1 MARQPTG
8 ETEAFV
14 AVLYSIIKPNNYQ
27 DSLRLMRLSNTLAT
41 ADGVDRVSVMMGTQM
56 NKDILR
62 DAGLVTG
69 DLDGATAADLMIFA
83 DVTNEDAGRALV
95 AAVDLFLSQQAQRS
109 ATTKMPVV
117 RSLEHAL
124 TVLGD
129 ANLAIVSVP
138 GEYAAA
144 EARRLL
150 DRGINVFL
158 FSDNV
163 SVEDEIALKEQARD
177 QGLLVMGP
185 DCGTASICGIPL
197 GFANAVADGN
207 IGLVGA
213 SGTGLQE
220 VMVQVDR
227 LRGGVSHAIGLG
239 GRDLSAPV
247 GGLACTQ
254 ALRALDA
261 DPGTDAIVLISKP
274 PAPEVRARVLD
285 LAAGLSKPV
294 VAALLGERPE
304 RPGTGNVR
312 YAGTLEDAARVAVE
326 LAGTHSRRVAAP
338 GPGQHCIKA
347 LYTGGTFAAEAAS
360 LIAESLGVDVS
371 SAHDDGYLLRADGHE
386 VIDLGD
392 DAYTRGRPH
401 PMIDPSVRNDRVAA
415 AIADPQTAVV
425 VLDVVLGYGSH
436 PDPASVLAPTVA
448 KGLAGAHDAGR
459 DVTVVASVC
468 GTERDPQV
476 LSVQTLALE
485 QAGVVVMPSNS
496 AAVRH
501 ALSILNRRPVPA
513 RVTSAAAGPI
523 AQLLSQ
529 RPRIINVGLRE
540 FADALIEHD
549 ASVVQYDWSPVAGG
563 DKRLQ
568 RLLDALR

>member
-1 MARQPTG
+1 MARRPTG
-8 ETEAFV
+8 GTEVFV

-185 DCGTASICGIPL
+185 DCGT
-197 GFANAVADGN
+197 
-207 IGLVGA
+207 GA
-213 SGTGLQE
+213 SVAYRWDSPTLSPTE
-220 VMVQVDR
+220 TSDW
-227 LRGGVSHAIGLG
+227 
-239 GRDLSAPV
+239 SAPRAPGSRKSWSRSTGCAAACRTRSDSA
-247 GGLACTQ
+247 GGTLAHPS
-254 ALRALDA
+254 AGLRA
-261 DPGTDAIVLISKP
+261 P
-274 PAPEVRARVLD
+274 R
-285 LAAGLSKPV
+285 
-294 VAALLGERPE
+294 
-304 RPGTGNVR
+304 
-312 YAGTLEDAARVAVE
+312 
-326 LAGTHSRRVAAP
+326 
-338 GPGQHCIKA
+338 HC
-347 LYTGGTFAAEAAS
+347 
-360 LIAESLGVDVS
+360 V
-371 SAHDDGYLLRADGHE
+371 HW
-386 VIDLGD
+386 
-392 DAYTRGRPH
+392 
-401 PMIDPSVRNDRVAA
+401 M
-415 AIADPQTAVV
+415 QT
-425 VLDVVLGYGSH
+425 
-436 PDPASVLAPTVA
+436 LAPT
-448 KGLAGAHDAGR
+448 
-459 DVTVVASVC
+459 
-468 GTERDPQV
+468 
-476 LSVQTLALE
+476 
-485 QAGVVVMPSNS
+485 PSC
-496 AAVRH
+496 
-501 ALSILNRRPVPA
+501 
-513 RVTSAAAGPI
+513 
-523 AQLLSQ
+523 
-529 RPRIINVGLRE
+529 
-540 FADALIEHD
+540 
-549 ASVVQYDWSPVAGG
+549 
-563 DKRLQ
+563 
-568 RLLDALR
+568 